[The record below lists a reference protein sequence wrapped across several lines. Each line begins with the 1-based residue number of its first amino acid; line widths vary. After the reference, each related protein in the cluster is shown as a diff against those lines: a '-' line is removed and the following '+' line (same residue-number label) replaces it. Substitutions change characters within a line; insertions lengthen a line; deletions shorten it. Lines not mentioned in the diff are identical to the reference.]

1 VVSFGDARMSN
12 VCRICGG
19 PLPDIPDYYYE
30 ENLCRKHYDE
40 WLAKKKKEEQRI
52 EQRKA
57 YRKAYRQRPEVKERI
72 RVYHQSPKVP
82 VMDCFEKDKPITFEE
97 LCKRSGGGRG
107 WVLSILNIYQK
118 LGLVIKVDE
127 NLFKLNSDSPLRMA
141 VDGYFHEHEW
151 DHVGGLGA

>member
-1 VVSFGDARMSN
+1 MSI
-12 VCRICGG
+12 VCRICGD
-19 PLPDIPDYYYE
+19 PCPDYLCYYYQE
-30 ENLCRKHYDE
+30 DLCRKHYDE
-40 WLAKKKKEEQRI
+40 WRAKKKKEEQRI

-57 YRKAYRQRPEVKERI
+57 YRKAYMK
-72 RVYHQSPKVP
+72 SPKVP

-97 LCKRSGGGRG
+97 LHKRSGGGRG
-107 WVLSILNIYQK
+107 WVLTILKNYQK

-141 VDGYFHEHEW
+141 FDGYFREHEW